1 MSTVAFHHRFR
12 VHAPLAAVTAFHRQP
27 ASLAAIT
34 PPPVLV
40 RIQSAPAELD
50 EGDDMAFTLWLG
62 PLPIRWLARI
72 ENVTAN
78 GFLDRQLSGPF
89 RHWLHRHTFVTL
101 NPAITEVY
109 DTISAELRDEPQWR
123 LLGQAMW
130 YSLPILFTLRARKTR
145 RLLEHR

>member
-12 VHAPLAAVTAFHRQP
+12 VYAPLAAVTAFHRQP

-89 RHWLHRHTFVTL
+89 RHWLHRHTFVTI

-123 LLGQAMW
+123 LLGRAMW

-145 RLLEHR
+145 RLLERR